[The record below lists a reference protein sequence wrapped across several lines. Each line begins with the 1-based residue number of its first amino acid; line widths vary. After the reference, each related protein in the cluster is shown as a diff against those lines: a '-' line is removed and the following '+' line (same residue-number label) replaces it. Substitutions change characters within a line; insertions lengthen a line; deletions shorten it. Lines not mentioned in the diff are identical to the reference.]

1 MRILLLTDGISPF
14 VIGGMQKHSY
24 LLAKYL
30 SKAKV
35 NVELHHC
42 VYNDDPLPNTS
53 DAFSKEE
60 NEFISSYAYKFPPK
74 GIIPG
79 HYIRNSYKYSKTL
92 FESCKNRLNEFDFIY
107 TKGFAGWKL
116 LEEKQK
122 GLKMPKVG
130 VKFHGMNMF
139 LPTYG
144 IKQRA
149 EQYLLRSPTLKI
161 MQCSDVV
168 FSYGGKVTQTII
180 STGISRSKI
189 IEIPTGIEED
199 WIRKEITPTGNIKK
213 FIFIGRYDVV
223 KGIRELNE
231 ALQKLEGNFE
241 FHFVGP
247 FEENQRIIKQNVFYH
262 GLVADSEQIKA
273 FLDKM
278 DILVLPSYS
287 EGMPNVILEAM
298 ARGLAILATD
308 VGAVSSLVSN
318 KNGLLLRTS
327 NSSNILKGL
336 ELFLKLNLSDLDK
349 VKLKSLEKVKK
360 DFNWNILSYL
370 FIKFFKKSLIA

>member
-1 MRILLLTDGISPF
+1 M
-14 VIGGMQKHSY
+14 
-24 LLAKYL
+24 
-30 SKAKV
+30 
-35 NVELHHC
+35 
-42 VYNDDPLPNTS
+42 
-53 DAFSKEE
+53 
-60 NEFISSYAYKFPPK
+60 
-74 GIIPG
+74 
-79 HYIRNSYKYSKTL
+79 
-92 FESCKNRLNEFDFIY
+92 
-107 TKGFAGWKL
+107 
-116 LEEKQK
+116 
-122 GLKMPKVG
+122 
-130 VKFHGMNMF
+130 
-139 LPTYG
+139 
-144 IKQRA
+144 
-149 EQYLLRSPTLKI
+149 
-161 MQCSDVV
+161 
-168 FSYGGKVTQTII
+168 
-180 STGISRSKI
+180 
-189 IEIPTGIEED
+189 
-199 WIRKEITPTGNIKK
+199 
-213 FIFIGRYDVV
+213 V

-318 KNGLLLRTS
+318 KHGLLLRTS
-327 NSSNILKGL
+327 NSRHILKGL